1 MIHQNCLRY
10 YQSIVYKDS
19 FAGLVDNDKEGIDI
33 ANHIKNGGKRARAIM
48 MANHGVTMIG
58 SNCAEALEDLYYLER
73 AAMVQV
79 LAMQAVKD
87 PEKDLKEISPK
98 MCELTY
104 KQINMYPEKTRYSE
118 SLFKAWK
125 DAGR

>member
-10 YQSIVYKDS
+10 YQSIVYKDTFS
-19 FAGLVDNDKEGIDI
+19 GLVDNNTEGIEI
-33 ANHIKNGGKRARAIM
+33 ANYIKKGGKRARAIM

-79 LAMQAVKD
+79 LAMQSVKD
-87 PEKDLKEISPK
+87 PLKDLKEIPAK
-98 MCELTY
+98 MCEVTY

-118 SLFKAWK
+118 AVFKAWK